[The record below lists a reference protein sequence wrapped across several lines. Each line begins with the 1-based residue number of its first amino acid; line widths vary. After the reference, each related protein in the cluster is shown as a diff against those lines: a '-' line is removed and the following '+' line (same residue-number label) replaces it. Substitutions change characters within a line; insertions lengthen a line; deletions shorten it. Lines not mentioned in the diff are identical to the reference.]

1 MPTGQR
7 GPRVRSVVNEAA
19 RGRPVADAASRRAV
33 SEEMLRAR
41 DNVRRDVLDPADPR
55 WMLAKATQD
64 ALQGAV
70 LAFEDR
76 KRILALAQRIGIRAF
91 DANLIVAIVQD
102 RARRGETLEAAVDAI
117 AVVPRPAASGSR
129 AAVAWTWA
137 AAIIV
142 AVVADAL
149 LIGWIILR

>member
-76 KRILALAQRIGIRAF
+76 KRILALAQRIGQAGVEQR
-91 DANLIVAIVQD
+91 Q
-102 RARRGETLEAAVDAI
+102 RGERSI
-117 AVVPRPAASGSR
+117 
-129 AAVAWTWA
+129 W
-137 AAIIV
+137 
-142 AVVADAL
+142 
-149 LIGWIILR
+149 